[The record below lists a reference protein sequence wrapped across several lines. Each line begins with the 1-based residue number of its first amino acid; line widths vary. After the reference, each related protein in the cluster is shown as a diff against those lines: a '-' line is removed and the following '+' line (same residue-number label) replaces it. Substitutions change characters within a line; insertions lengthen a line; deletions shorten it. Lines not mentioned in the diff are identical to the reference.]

1 LVAAAEQ
8 TGMSGNVITFEG
20 SEDAV
25 ENVEDTINLNGVA
38 SQVSVRHAIVSRA
51 ISLRGSEGDAE
62 IVAPEDLPDCDILV
76 LDCEGTEIEILE
88 KLDFRPRAI
97 IVETHG
103 LYGATESEVR
113 NKLSRAGYDVV
124 ERAIAEKRLQT
135 FCEDNDIYVLYSVL
149 SNNPSRKMP
158 PNEENHLS
166 S

>member
-1 LVAAAEQ
+1 
-8 TGMSGNVITFEG
+8 
-20 SEDAV
+20 
-25 ENVEDTINLNGVA
+25 
-38 SQVSVRHAIVSRA
+38 
-51 ISLRGSEGDAE
+51 
-62 IVAPEDLPDCDILV
+62 
-76 LDCEGTEIEILE
+76 
-88 KLDFRPRAI
+88 LDFRPRAI